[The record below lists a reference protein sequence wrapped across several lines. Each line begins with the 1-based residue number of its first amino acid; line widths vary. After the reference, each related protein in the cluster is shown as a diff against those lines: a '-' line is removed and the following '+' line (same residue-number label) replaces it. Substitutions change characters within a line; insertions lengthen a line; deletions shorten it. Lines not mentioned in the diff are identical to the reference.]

1 MTLEWEIAFLIGY
14 GNFEM
19 VKESA
24 TSADERR
31 EMLRHFDESAKKE
44 LYNGRK
50 PHGMWIRDQE
60 SERLDVVRIY
70 GAVPNN
76 VRAEHQRYSESRGE

>member
-1 MTLEWEIAFLIGY
+1 MTLEWEIAFLLDHGSI
-14 GNFEM
+14 ET

-31 EMLRHFDESAKKE
+31 EMLRRFDEAAKKE

-50 PHGMWIRDQE
+50 PHGMWITDHE
-60 SERLDVVRIY
+60 SEQGDVVRIY